1 MLLTQTEKTV
11 VNTDDVLDSEPQNY
25 ELEEEDEEKTEEE
38 EEEEE
43 EGGPP
48 GALVKVFKFIMKQS
62 YICAL
67 IAMMVR
73 RSKVII
79 SRHSKQFDE

>member
-1 MLLTQTEKTV
+1 KTDE
-11 VNTDDVLDSEPQNY
+11 NTNEILDSQ
-25 ELEEEDEEKTEEE
+25 LEEEEEKTDAEEE

-48 GALVKVFKFIMKQS
+48 GALVKVFKFVMKQS

-67 IAMMVR
+67 IAMMWKKR
-73 RSKVII
+73 
-79 SRHSKQFDE
+79 

>member
-1 MLLTQTEKTV
+1 MTIILMLHTEKTDE
-11 VNTDDVLDSEPQNY
+11 NTNDILDSQ
-25 ELEEEDEEKTEEE
+25 LEEEEEKTDAEDEEE

-43 EGGPP
+43 EELGGPP
-48 GALVKVFKFIMKQS
+48 GTLIKVFKFIMKQS

-73 RSKVII
+73 RSKVWNN
-79 SRHSKQFDE
+79 